1 MSAAQ
6 AEKTKAPIK
15 HTFSMEVDIDPD
27 FIEYLI
33 KYRDIFDRNRAGYWA
48 FGVKVKT
55 GWLVYEQEDDDAMPT
70 DKATREAK
78 SCYGGA
84 HDGNLPERWYL
95 LDRDAAIRAW
105 CEGVKR
111 WGVDWYEDVDAERED
126 VVVQL
131 ALLGEIR
138 YG

>member
-6 AEKTKAPIK
+6 AETTKAPIK
-15 HTFSMEVDIDPD
+15 HTFSMEVDIDPY

-33 KYRDIFDRNRAGYWA
+33 KYRDIFDRNRSGSWA
-48 FGVKVKT
+48 FGVKVKG
-55 GWLVYEQEDDDAMPT
+55 GWLVYEQEDDAMPT
-70 DKATREAK
+70 EKAIRAAK

-84 HDGNLPERWYL
+84 SDGKLPERWYL

-111 WGVDWYEDVDAERED
+111 WGVEWYEDVDAERED